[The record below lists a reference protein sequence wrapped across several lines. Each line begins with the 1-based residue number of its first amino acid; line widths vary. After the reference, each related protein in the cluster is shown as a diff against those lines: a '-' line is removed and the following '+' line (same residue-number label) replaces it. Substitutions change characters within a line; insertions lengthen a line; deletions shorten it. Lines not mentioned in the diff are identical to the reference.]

1 MTADELAL
9 SAARTAWESAADYT
23 QGPQDALTNACRA
36 YYCRMIAGTPGL
48 CVYEPDGTVRN
59 NVTGLDL
66 FPHMDWSSSAC
77 LDAVADSMP
86 DQPDLA
92 DRLRALAA
100 RERGVS

>member
-48 CVYEPDGTVRN
+48 CVHRVDGTVRL
-59 NVTGLDL
+59 LDG
-66 FPHMDWSSSAC
+66 SGS
-77 LDAVADSMP
+77 
-86 DQPDLA
+86 
-92 DRLRALAA
+92 
-100 RERGVS
+100 